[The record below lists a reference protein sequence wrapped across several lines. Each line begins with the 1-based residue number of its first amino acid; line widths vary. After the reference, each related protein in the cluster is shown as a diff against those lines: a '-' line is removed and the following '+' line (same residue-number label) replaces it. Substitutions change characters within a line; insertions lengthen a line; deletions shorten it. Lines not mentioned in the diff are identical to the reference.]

1 MQKIVIDGGFT
12 CPNRDGSIS
21 RGGCTFCDNKAFHPV
36 YSTPDKSITRQIDE
50 GIEFHRGRYRNTTD
64 YLAYFQAYSN
74 TYGPLEKMRA
84 LYEEAL
90 AHPLVRGI
98 VIGTRPDCV
107 DDEKLDYLKDL
118 SKEHIVIVEYGIES
132 CSNKTLERINRGH
145 TWEQAVAAVE
155 KTFARGLMQGAHF
168 IFGLPGESREEML
181 GMAPKINSLKIDS
194 VKFHQLQIIK
204 GTRMEK
210 EFAECPEDFVT
221 FSLDEYL
228 DFFVDF
234 LELLRPDLYIERFAG
249 EVPPR
254 FVNTSPWGLIRNVE
268 LLRKLD
274 ERLLQRDT
282 RQGQRYKYL
291 CK

>member
-1 MQKIVIDGGFT
+1 
-12 CPNRDGSIS
+12 
-21 RGGCTFCDNKAFHPV
+21 
-36 YSTPDKSITRQIDE
+36 
-50 GIEFHRGRYRNTTD
+50 
-64 YLAYFQAYSN
+64 
-74 TYGPLEKMRA
+74 MRA

-268 LLRKLD
+268 RLRKLD